1 MRCKT
6 LVTAGVV
13 FSALMAVPLSSQSQ
27 VFGGAKNLFPGLWAK
42 SQKVVK
48 TGEFAREIEKIQRE
62 IDKAVKTD
70 NFTKASAST
79 RQLQEYLSS
88 SIKKAEAS
96 AKAGKLAAGSMQQA
110 TQEFIKNTS
119 GTLRQLPEETP
130 SGARLEDLRKMNSP
144 FEKDW
149 DELSPTEFYLLRQH
163 ANVERNVDEMG
174 KQLHLQAVER
184 IPPGATVVN
193 FEKEFPPLS
202 KDTYHFL
209 LNEGVLKPL
218 TEYTNTYVYFSP
230 EEMEAFRFNE
240 RPVLISDGNVY
251 IELPPGGQYAR
262 VYSGYVVA
270 MGGTDDWLAHATVF
284 SGQIAKEKFYK
295 HLDAEFLTTAQIDE
309 QTFSFENHFAQEINS
324 QNNSGK
330 YAQVFSAGEYTAKTE
345 EVVSSVGPKDVF
357 VFTQEATVPVGQHGK
372 QIIPAGSRLVVRSAG
387 GDRPFLVEIYSEG
400 LFKNRF
406 VIP

>member
-1 MRCKT
+1 MKRKT

-13 FSALMAVPLSSQSQ
+13 FSALMAAALPSKAQ
-27 VFGGAKNLFPGLWAK
+27 VFGGAKNLFPSLWGK
-42 SQKVVK
+42 SQQVVK
-48 TGEFAREIEKIQRE
+48 TAEFAREIKKIERE
-62 IDKAVKTD
+62 IDKAAKAG

-79 RQLQEYLSS
+79 HQLKEYLSS
-88 SIKKAEAS
+88 SVQKAEAS

-110 TQEFIKNTS
+110 TKEFSKNTS
-119 GTLRQLPEETP
+119 ETLLQLPEKTP
-130 SGARLEDLRKMNSP
+130 SGARLEDFRKINSP
-144 FEKDW
+144 FEKAW

-163 ANVERNVDEMG
+163 ANVERNVEEMG

-184 IPPGATVVN
+184 VPQGATVVN

-202 KDTYHFL
+202 QDTYHFL

-218 TEYTNTYVYFSP
+218 TEYTDTYVYFSP
-230 EEMEAFRFNE
+230 EEIEAFRFNE
-240 RPVLISDGNVY
+240 RPVLISDGHVY

-262 VYSGYVVA
+262 VSRGYVVA
-270 MGGTDDWLAHATVF
+270 MGGTEQWLAQAHAF

-295 HLDAEFLTTAQIDE
+295 HLDAEFLTVAQIDE
-309 QTFSFENHFAQEINS
+309 QAAAFENHFAQTIYS
-324 QNNSGK
+324 QNNPGQ
-330 YAQVFSAGEYTAKTE
+330 YAQVFAAGEYTAKTDE
-345 EVVSSVGPKDVF
+345 KISSVGPKEVF
-357 VFTQEATVPVGQHGK
+357 VFTQAVAVPIAQHGE

-387 GDRPFLVEIYSEG
+387 DNSPFRAEIYSEG